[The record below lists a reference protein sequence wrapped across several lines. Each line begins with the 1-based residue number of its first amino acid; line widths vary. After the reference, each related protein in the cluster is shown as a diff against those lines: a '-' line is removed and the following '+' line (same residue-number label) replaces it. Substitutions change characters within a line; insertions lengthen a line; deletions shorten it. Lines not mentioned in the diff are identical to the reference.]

1 MHHDVGVGQGGVD
14 FFDAVD
20 AQYVACGR
28 TGKFIRAVAGADGDG
43 QGIHAGVANEA
54 GGVFYAGEHLVVRE
68 FADSSYTVFFTGFTG
83 FQIAQYTDFAFYRY
97 AAGMGEFDHSAGG
110 FHVVFIAG
118 RGFAVFHQRA
128 VHHHG

>member
-1 MHHDVGVGQGGVD
+1 MD

-20 AQYVACGR
+20 TQYVACGR
-28 TGKFIRAVAGADGDG
+28 TGKFVGAVAGADGDG
-43 QGIHAGVANEA
+43 QGINAGVAHEA
-54 GGVFYAGEHLVVRE
+54 GSVFHAGEHLVVRE

-83 FQIAQYTDFAFYRY
+83 FQIAQYADFAFYRY
-97 AAGMGEFDHSAGG
+97 AAGMGEFDHSTGG